1 MKAIFPEFKS
11 KLSPQKIILFL
22 MASWLSASALI
33 NWVNHST
40 PSYFTLR
47 YAGLEGSLSLLLVW
61 IFFSLAF
68 WGILSNRSSIKD
80 NIDFIGRFLF
90 FSWLLFSSTMVSHMD
105 STSAL
110 TMLAIINLIAL
121 LLARDIFRSAFKT
134 GRLIDLILSLGGL
147 TLIAFNVILVPWMN
161 LVTDISERLAVDSE
175 LLVAYVIA
183 YLGLC
188 FMIGWLLH
196 QDIEIFKNS
205 WFIPLIMLM
214 VALLQIVVLGRILA
228 ARYQSLSTPTYD
240 FNLFAQMFHNM
251 TKTGRPITTLER
263 NMPLS
268 HFKVHLSPIFYLLLP
283 VYLLVRDP
291 AALNVAQGFIVASG
305 IIPMVLIAK
314 HFGFSKKLQFAFCLI
329 YFVSTAF
336 LTSNFYDLHEN
347 VFLVPLLFWL
357 IWAIEKKNKRGLF
370 FFTLLTLMIKEDAA
384 LYVWALAAFILLDR
398 KMIREG
404 ITMFLASGIW
414 FILAV
419 SYLNT
424 FGDGAMTGRYESLIA
439 IPGLSL
445 LAVPYAVWR
454 NPGFILSQ
462 IFQPSKLSYFFQML
476 APLGFM
482 PLLHRKLSPWVLLIP
497 FLVINLMV
505 DYPFQSDMRFQYNYG
520 SYTLLFYMAMLFIA
534 SYVSPEKS
542 NYLCPSPSRHQLIFS
557 KGTPGKDHDKTD
569 SPTENPKGFQPIFS
583 RRMSLVPRVL
593 IILAIAS
600 GSLFSWY
607 HLKEY
612 EKYPRELIEN
622 REELTHM
629 KAAMDRIP
637 KDASVLASSFL
648 TGYLY
653 EREALYDVTYN
664 LTWDSYYLADYIV
677 LDLRPYYEVD
687 QEHFLSRFLNDGYET
702 QVHLDQ
708 QIIVLKNSQKSS
720 P

>member
-1 MKAIFPEFKS
+1 MKAIFPQFRS

-33 NWVNHST
+33 NWVNQST

-61 IFFSLAF
+61 IFFALAF
-68 WGILSNRSSIKD
+68 FVILSNRSGVKD
-80 NIDFIGRFLF
+80 NIDSIGRLLF
-90 FSWLLFSSTMVSHMD
+90 FSWLLFSSSMVSQMN

-110 TMLAIINLIAL
+110 TMLAIFNLMAL
-121 LLARDIFRSAFKT
+121 LLARDILRSAFKT
-134 GRLIDLILSLGGL
+134 GRLIDLMLSLGGL
-147 TLIAFNVILVPWMN
+147 TLIVFNLILVPWLN
-161 LVTDISERLAVDSE
+161 LLTDISERLAVDPE

-188 FMIGWLLH
+188 LMIGWLLH
-196 QDIEIFKNS
+196 RDIEIFKKN

-214 VALLQIVVLGRILA
+214 VALLQIFLLGRILA
-228 ARYQSLSTPTYD
+228 ARYQSLSTPSYD

-251 TKTGRPITTLER
+251 AETGRPVTTLER

-268 HFKVHLSPIFYLLLP
+268 HFKVHFSPIFYLLLP
-283 VYLLVRDP
+283 AYLLMRDP
-291 AALNVAQGFIVASG
+291 VVLNVAQGFIVASG

-314 HFGFSKKLQFAFCLI
+314 HFEFSKKLQFAFCLM
-329 YFVSTAF
+329 YLVSTAF
-336 LTSNFYDLHEN
+336 ITSNFYDLHEN

-357 IWAIEKKNKRGLF
+357 IWAIEKNTKLGLIL
-370 FFTLLTLMIKEDAA
+370 FTLLTLMIKEDAA
-384 LYVWALAAFILLDR
+384 LYIWALAAFILLDR

-439 IPGLSL
+439 IPSLSL

-462 IFQPSKLSYFFQML
+462 IFQPSKLSYFIQML

-497 FLVINLMV
+497 FLLMNLMV

-534 SYVSPEKS
+534 GYVSPERSKD
-542 NYLCPSPSRHQLIFS
+542 SRPP
-557 KGTPGKDHDKTD
+557 KTPR
-569 SPTENPKGFQPIFS
+569 QPIFS
-583 RRMSLVPRVL
+583 KRTQPKDQDKGETHKTDLKEVQPVFSRKMSLVPRIL

-612 EKYPRELIEN
+612 EEYPRDLIEN
-622 REELTHM
+622 REELANM

-653 EREALYDVTYN
+653 ERETLYDVTYN
-664 LTWDSYYLADYIV
+664 LTWDSYYPADYIV
-677 LDLRPYYEVD
+677 LDLRPYYEID
-687 QEHFLSRFLNDGYET
+687 QDHFLSRFLNDSYET

-708 QIIVLKNSQKSS
+708 QIIILKKTHK
-720 P
+720 